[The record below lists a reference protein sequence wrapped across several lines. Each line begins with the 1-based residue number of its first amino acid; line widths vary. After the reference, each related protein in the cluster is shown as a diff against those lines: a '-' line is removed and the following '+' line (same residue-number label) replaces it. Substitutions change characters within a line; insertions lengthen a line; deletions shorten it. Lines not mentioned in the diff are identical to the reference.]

1 MPFGRIRQE
10 PNPAQGSHASS
21 DGSGLIG
28 FAAAEEEAGGVHML
42 AAEARSA
49 TALKARLRWRQHGR
63 LSARHDA
70 LWQQQTLRVMCGSFN
85 CKGKTIARKLSLH
98 LS

>member
-1 MPFGRIRQE
+1 VTYLT
-10 PNPAQGSHASS
+10 SS
-21 DGSGLIG
+21 SYATLL
-28 FAAAEEEAGGVHML
+28 EEEAGGVHML